1 METNNI
7 EEENDLSIINSDND
21 LSHNL
26 KEESSFIGQKP
37 KKKKSRRF
45 IYLSIAA
52 LVLISLLIG
61 GKKAGWFG
69 KQGNFKTVQVKK
81 IKLKDIVETVSA
93 TGKIQPEVEV
103 KISSEVSGE
112 IISLPFKEGQEV
124 KKGDLLVRVNPD
136 LIQSALNRTQ
146 ASYQN
151 VKAGLEQANASLK
164 EAKANYDRNKNLFEK
179 GVISKA
185 DWDRSI
191 ATYET
196 AEAAKSSAY
205 YSVKSAAA
213 TVNEARDNLNRTTM
227 YAPMSGT
234 ISLLNVELGERV
246 VGTQQ
251 MAGTEILRVA
261 NLNNMEVE
269 VDVNENDIVK
279 VQIGDSTIVE
289 VDAYLKKEFKGIVT
303 EIANSAAGDLTA
315 DQVTNFKVK
324 VRIVEESY
332 ADLLEGNPE
341 NYSPFRP
348 GMTATVDIITDKRIN
363 IVAAPISAI
372 VIKTDTS
379 STKKKRKKTDEPK
392 MDDDKKEE
400 KFECVF
406 INNNGEAKLRVVK
419 TGIQD
424 NTNIEI
430 ISGLEEN
437 DEIIIGPYNM
447 VSKTL
452 KTGDKIEVKDKKD
465 EEEEK
470 DDE

>member
-1 METNNI
+1 M
-7 EEENDLSIINSDND
+7 S
-21 LSHNL
+21 
-26 KEESSFIGQKP
+26 
-37 KKKKSRRF
+37 KKKL
-45 IYLSIAA
+45 IIIISIVAV
-52 LVLISLLIG
+52 LLIVLIV

-69 KQGNFKTVQVKK
+69 KQGNYKEVEVKK
-81 IKLKDIVETVSA
+81 VALVDIVETVSA

-103 KISSEVSGE
+103 KLSSEVSGE
-112 IISLPFKEGQEV
+112 IIELPIVEGQQV
-124 KKGDLLVRVNPD
+124 NKGDLLVRVNPD
-136 LIQSALNRTQ
+136 IYQSSLNRSQ
-146 ASYQN
+146 ATLQN
-151 VKAGLEQANASLK
+151 VKAGLEQAEATLK
-164 EAKANYDRNKNLFEK
+164 EAKASYERNKNLFEK

-191 ATYET
+191 AAYET
-196 AEAAKSSAY
+196 AEASKNSAF
-205 YSVKSAAA
+205 YSVKSASA
-213 TVNEARDNLNRTTM
+213 TVKEATDNLNRTTI

-234 ISLLNVELGERV
+234 ISLLSVEIGERV

-303 EIANSAAGDLTA
+303 EIANSAAGTLTA

-324 VRIVEESY
+324 VRILEESY
-332 ADLLEGNPE
+332 KDLMEGKPE
-341 NYSPFRP
+341 YYSPFRP
-348 GMTATVDIITDKRIN
+348 GMTATVDIITNKREKA
-363 IVAAPISAI
+363 VAVPISAI

-379 STKKKRKKTDEPK
+379 TAKKP
-392 MDDDKKEE
+392 MGDKPIVASPNTNESEE

-406 INNNGEAKLRVVK
+406 VKNNDEAKLQVVK

-424 NTNIEI
+424 DTNIEI
-430 ISGLEEN
+430 VSGLAEG
-437 DEIIIGPYNM
+437 DEIITGPYSL

-452 KTGDKIEVKDKKD
+452 KSGDKIEVKSNDNKPD
-465 EEEEK
+465 EVAEN
-470 DDE
+470 

>member
-1 METNNI
+1 MTKRTK
-7 EEENDLSIINSDND
+7 IIITV
-21 LSHNL
+21 
-26 KEESSFIGQKP
+26 IGLL
-37 KKKKSRRF
+37 
-45 IYLSIAA
+45 ILA
-52 LVLISLLIG
+52 LVAGAKMGLF
-61 GKKAGWFG
+61 GKK
-69 KQGNFKTVQVKK
+69 GNFKEVTVKK
-81 IKLKDIVETVSA
+81 VASLDIVETVSA

-112 IISLPFKEGQEV
+112 ILDLPYKEGQQV

-136 LIQSALNRTQ
+136 LIQSAVSRSQ

-151 VKAGLEQANASLK
+151 VRSGLDQAEASLR
-164 EAKANYDRNKNLFEK
+164 EAKANYDRNKALFDR

-191 ATYET
+191 AAYET
-196 AEAAKSSAY
+196 AQAARGSAY
-205 YSVKSAAA
+205 YSVQSAAA
-213 TVNEARDNLNRTTM
+213 SVNEAKDNLSRTTI

-303 EIANSAAGDLTA
+303 EIANSAAGTLTA
-315 DQVTNFKVK
+315 DQVTNFRVK
-324 VRIVEESY
+324 VRILEESY
-332 ADLLEGNPE
+332 KDLIEGKPE
-341 NYSPFRP
+341 SYSPFRP
-348 GMTATVDIITDKRIN
+348 GMTATVDIITDKRDKT
-363 IVAAPISAI
+363 VAVPISSI

-379 STKKKRKKTDEPK
+379 SVKNNFKAIEDSEEIKPEN
-392 MDDDKKEE
+392 EE

-406 INNNGEAKLRVVK
+406 VNNKGVAKLRVVK

-424 NTNIEI
+424 DTNIEI
-430 ISGLEEN
+430 VSGLEEG
-437 DEIIIGPYNM
+437 DEIITGPYNI

-452 KTGDKIEVKDKKD
+452 KSGDKIEKKGANQKK
-465 EEEEK
+465 EEVEKEE
-470 DDE
+470 